1 MPKQSRVPGAM
12 RRRGSETP
20 STVAQPESKSR
31 DARQVRWGE
40 NEIHTHAQD
49 DGNMTTDQDGEGADD
64 DDDDELDSMPVP
76 TNVLAIT
83 AAKGVLGCCYIDI
96 ETNKLSFLEDQRDS
110 SEWDLCSLSMPPRP
124 LRPGS
129 ACLLVLPRPLLRIGP
144 ALIHEN

>member
-1 MPKQSRVPGAM
+1 M

-20 STVAQPESKSR
+20 STVAQPDPRSR
-31 DARQVRWGE
+31 DARQVHWGE
-40 NEIHTHAQD
+40 NEVHTHAQD
-49 DGNMTTDQDGEGADD
+49 AGNMTMDQEGEGAADA

-110 SEWDLCSLSMPPRP
+110 TEWDLCSLSMPPRP

-129 ACLLVLPRPLLRIGP
+129 ACLPVLPRPLPRIGP
-144 ALIHEN
+144 PLIREN